1 MAKKIILEESFEQL
15 ETIIAELEKGDMT
28 LEDSF
33 KKYEEGMKLIKN
45 CSNSIDRVEKK
56 LIVLENGEEEFA
68 NTAAAETAGC
78 GKAWF
83 YHE

>member
-33 KKYEEGMKLIKN
+33 KKYEEGMKLTKN

-56 LIVLENGEEEFA
+56 LIVLENGEE
-68 NTAAAETAGC
+68 
-78 GKAWF
+78 
-83 YHE
+83 

>member
-33 KKYEEGMKLIKN
+33 QKYEEGMKLIKN

-56 LIVLENGEEEFA
+56 LIVLENGEE
-68 NTAAAETAGC
+68 
-78 GKAWF
+78 
-83 YHE
+83 

>member
-45 CSNSIDRVEKK
+45 CS
-56 LIVLENGEEEFA
+56 F
-68 NTAAAETAGC
+68 
-78 GKAWF
+78 
-83 YHE
+83 

>member
-28 LEDSF
+28 LENSF

-56 LIVLENGEEEFA
+56 LIVLENGEE
-68 NTAAAETAGC
+68 
-78 GKAWF
+78 
-83 YHE
+83 

>member
-1 MAKKIILEESFEQL
+1 MAKKVSLEESFERL
-15 ETIIAELEKGDMT
+15 ETIIEQMKTGDMT

-56 LIVLENGEEEFA
+56 LIVLENGEE
-68 NTAAAETAGC
+68 
-78 GKAWF
+78 
-83 YHE
+83 

>member
-1 MAKKIILEESFEQL
+1 MAKKVSLEESFEQL
-15 ETIIAELEKGDMT
+15 ETIIEQMKTGDMT

-56 LIVLENGEEEFA
+56 MIVLENGEE
-68 NTAAAETAGC
+68 
-78 GKAWF
+78 
-83 YHE
+83 

>member
-1 MAKKIILEESFEQL
+1 MAKKVSLEESFEQL
-15 ETIIAELEKGDMT
+15 EPIIEQMKTGDMT

-56 LIVLENGEEEFA
+56 LIVLENGEE
-68 NTAAAETAGC
+68 
-78 GKAWF
+78 
-83 YHE
+83 

>member
-1 MAKKIILEESFEQL
+1 MAKKVSLEESFEQL
-15 ETIIAELEKGDMT
+15 EDIIGQLQKGDMT

-56 LIVLENGEEEFA
+56 LIVLENGEE
-68 NTAAAETAGC
+68 
-78 GKAWF
+78 
-83 YHE
+83 

>member
-15 ETIIAELEKGDMT
+15 ESIIAELEKGDMT

-56 LIVLENGEEEFA
+56 LIVLENGEE
-68 NTAAAETAGC
+68 
-78 GKAWF
+78 
-83 YHE
+83 

>member
-45 CSNSIDRVEKK
+45 CSNSIDCVEKK
-56 LIVLENGEEEFA
+56 LIVLENGEE
-68 NTAAAETAGC
+68 
-78 GKAWF
+78 
-83 YHE
+83 

>member
-1 MAKKIILEESFEQL
+1 MAKKVSLEESFEQL
-15 ETIIAELEKGDMT
+15 ETIIDQMKTGDMT

-56 LIVLENGEEEFA
+56 LIVLENGEE
-68 NTAAAETAGC
+68 
-78 GKAWF
+78 
-83 YHE
+83 

>member
-1 MAKKIILEESFEQL
+1 MYYGKKIILEESFEQL

-56 LIVLENGEEEFA
+56 LIVLENGEE
-68 NTAAAETAGC
+68 
-78 GKAWF
+78 
-83 YHE
+83 

>member
-45 CSNSIDRVEKK
+45 CSNSIDRIEKK
-56 LIVLENGEEEFA
+56 LIVLENGEE
-68 NTAAAETAGC
+68 
-78 GKAWF
+78 
-83 YHE
+83 

>member
-1 MAKKIILEESFEQL
+1 MAKKASLEESFEQL
-15 ETIIAELEKGDMT
+15 ETIIEQMKTGDMT

-56 LIVLENGEEEFA
+56 LIVLENGEE
-68 NTAAAETAGC
+68 
-78 GKAWF
+78 
-83 YHE
+83 

>member
-56 LIVLENGEEEFA
+56 LIILENGEE
-68 NTAAAETAGC
+68 
-78 GKAWF
+78 
-83 YHE
+83 

>member
-45 CSNSIDRVEKK
+45 CSNSIDRVAKK
-56 LIVLENGEEEFA
+56 LIVLENGED
-68 NTAAAETAGC
+68 
-78 GKAWF
+78 
-83 YHE
+83 

>member
-15 ETIIAELEKGDMT
+15 ETIIEELEKGDMT

-56 LIVLENGEEEFA
+56 LIVLENGEE
-68 NTAAAETAGC
+68 
-78 GKAWF
+78 
-83 YHE
+83 

>member
-56 LIVLENGEEEFA
+56 LIGLENGEE
-68 NTAAAETAGC
+68 
-78 GKAWF
+78 
-83 YHE
+83 

>member
-45 CSNSIDRVEKK
+45 CSNSIARVEKK
-56 LIVLENGEEEFA
+56 LIVLENGEE
-68 NTAAAETAGC
+68 
-78 GKAWF
+78 
-83 YHE
+83 